1 MRMIQAGATPV
12 TRMQYMLELQRDW
25 ARGETYKVVTDI
37 AKEHGGGYG
46 LGIIYASEMF
56 KASEATKH

>member
-1 MRMIQAGATPV
+1 
-12 TRMQYMLELQRDW
+12 MLELLRDW
-25 ARGETYKVVTDI
+25 ARGETYEPVMKI

-56 KASEATKH
+56 KAKEGK